1 MAAKCL
7 GPIRTARIRKISK
20 KSSKSLTVS
29 FLFISQIKM
38 FGLIS
43 PAKGAYHFSQMVRQ
57 NHKRMVDGAIT
68 VNIVVIIKRNR
79 NTHCPLCATTLQ
91 N

>member
-1 MAAKCL
+1 MSVTDSDRKNK
-7 GPIRTARIRKISK
+7 KISK
-20 KSSKSLTVS
+20 KSFKSLTVS

-79 NTHCPLCATTLQ
+79 DTHCPLCATTLQ